1 MHEESLFRSTVAQLG
16 LEVEVYGQEVGSS
29 YEEHFVIEGDSLTVD
44 EQDGNAFDEPIA
56 DLTLDEI
63 DEIAKTYGMKARIS
77 ARKAKRSFSLSEN
90 TKTRLRCPRM
100 SVLPASIPIARFT

>member
-1 MHEESLFRSTVAQLG
+1 MG
-16 LEVEVYGQEVGSS
+16 LLKDLANAPARALQALLS
-29 YEEHFVIEGDSLTVD
+29 DKKD
-44 EQDGNAFDEPIA
+44 E
-56 DLTLDEI
+56 T
-63 DEIAKTYGMKARIS
+63 RIS